1 MVIKNCFHSIINNK
15 YNTHTADLALEEKLL
30 KEVSKDFT
38 NGHPNIVRLYESL
51 KSETTGNIYLIMEYC
66 EGDLEDFTKRH
77 GLLSIEVTRRFARHI
92 KNALQFLRIKNIIH
106 RDLKPKNLLVTSM
119 NLNTATIKLADFG
132 LARTLLPQ
140 DLAATQC
147 GSPLYMAP
155 ELLSGAKYGEN
166 VDLWSVGAI
175 INEMVT
181 GRKLYDVKTLA
192 QLKKASKKNNPSVIL
207 APSVPK
213 KELLRSLLE
222 GLLQKD
228 PTKRITYDDFF
239 KHPFMMPDLPSSP
252 LMRTQGNVGSSIG
265 QQNGEMKTN
274 CNTSSNN
281 TEIIQNKQG
290 ERKKEREKDA
300 SSNSFKKKD
309 QDDNNNDK
317 DDGTNEEA
325 SNELD
330 DSWEMLSVGDFTGLA
345 EEQMAMNHTTETTEN
360 KKNEK
365 NENENNK
372 KEQENDQE
380 NEHEHEHEHE
390 HENETIKQEKN
401 VQISTSTSPSA
412 PCATSKMLENPERSN
427 NATSVESINSLTTSV
442 EKIDTNVKVV
452 ENVQVIEGET
462 KMNKAP
468 PIQSS
473 STTTSVSLPST
484 PRQPTFPK
492 ISRSSIDQ
500 VNSIVLFFL
509 IEGVGEHSVYMAFH
523 NGQHSHHYLDMDCV
537 AALRRTQE
545 RTKQK
550 KLPRYF
556 IGTVIACET
565 RAASPTQN
573 PYQLL
578 EGTTFTIL
586 TAKQIETKSIVPEVE
601 LTTTSGTQ
609 QEPTE
614 LTDDLSFLSFQ
625 KDDVVLGLPAA
636 TGNKDMGVRYIAF
649 NEIRSVAA
657 STSTSTNTGSG
668 SDNLDILYLISD
680 DSVAAFQRKQQQ
692 IDTKDRLN
700 YLVGRIIML
709 ENVEVKEKEQKICML
724 TIIPL

>member
-1 MVIKNCFHSIINNK
+1 M
-15 YNTHTADLALEEKLL
+15 
-30 KEVSKDFT
+30 
-38 NGHPNIVRLYESL
+38 G
-51 KSETTGNIYLIMEYC
+51 
-66 EGDLEDFTKRH
+66 
-77 GLLSIEVTRRFARHI
+77 
-92 KNALQFLRIKNIIH
+92 
-106 RDLKPKNLLVTSM
+106 
-119 NLNTATIKLADFG
+119 
-132 LARTLLPQ
+132 
-140 DLAATQC
+140 
-147 GSPLYMAP
+147 
-155 ELLSGAKYGEN
+155 
-166 VDLWSVGAI
+166 
-175 INEMVT
+175 
-181 GRKLYDVKTLA
+181 
-192 QLKKASKKNNPSVIL
+192 
-207 APSVPK
+207 
-213 KELLRSLLE
+213 
-222 GLLQKD
+222 
-228 PTKRITYDDFF
+228 
-239 KHPFMMPDLPSSP
+239 
-252 LMRTQGNVGSSIG
+252 
-265 QQNGEMKTN
+265 MKTN

-290 ERKKEREKDA
+290 ETKKEREKDA

-390 HENETIKQEKN
+390 NETIKQEKN

-412 PCATSKMLENPERSN
+412 PCATSKMFENPERSN

-484 PRQPTFPK
+484 PRQLTFPK

-537 AALRRTQE
+537 AAPRRTQE
-545 RTKQK
+545 RT
-550 KLPRYF
+550 
-556 IGTVIACET
+556 
-565 RAASPTQN
+565 
-573 PYQLL
+573 
-578 EGTTFTIL
+578 
-586 TAKQIETKSIVPEVE
+586 
-601 LTTTSGTQ
+601 
-609 QEPTE
+609 
-614 LTDDLSFLSFQ
+614 
-625 KDDVVLGLPAA
+625 
-636 TGNKDMGVRYIAF
+636 
-649 NEIRSVAA
+649 
-657 STSTSTNTGSG
+657 
-668 SDNLDILYLISD
+668 
-680 DSVAAFQRKQQQ
+680 
-692 IDTKDRLN
+692 
-700 YLVGRIIML
+700 
-709 ENVEVKEKEQKICML
+709 
-724 TIIPL
+724 